1 MLVLTRKSGEE
12 LVIGDGIVVSVLS
25 VQGGRVQIGV
35 EAPKSVRIRRLETIP
50 KLPTDQASDP
60 ELCVCTSLEQSE

>member
-25 VQGGRVQIGV
+25 VQGGRVQIGI
-35 EAPKSVRIRRLETIP
+35 EAPKSVRIRRLEAAP
-50 KLPTDQASDP
+50 RVPEQKSDP
-60 ELCVCTSLEQSE
+60 ELCFCTSCGPVE

>member
-25 VQGGRVQIGV
+25 VQGGRVQIGI
-35 EAPKSVRIRRLETIP
+35 EAPKSVRIRRLEAAPRTPEP
-50 KLPTDQASDP
+50 KSDP
-60 ELCVCTSLEQSE
+60 ELVVCTSSGQVE

>member
-25 VQGGRVQIGV
+25 VQGGRVQIGIA
-35 EAPKSVRIRRLETIP
+35 APKSVRIRRLEAEP
-50 KLPTDQASDP
+50 KLPEQKSDSEIYVCASSGQA
-60 ELCVCTSLEQSE
+60 E

>member
-25 VQGGRVQIGV
+25 VQGGRVQIGI
-35 EAPKSVRIRRLETIP
+35 EAPKSVRIRRLEAAP
-50 KLPTDQASDP
+50 PLSEQKSDP
-60 ELCVCTSLEQSE
+60 ELCVCTSNVQVE